1 MKITR
6 NQLRRLI
13 KEELSRALFEQEGP
27 QYQPAG
33 SHFELLRRADA
44 GMGGERG
51 AITTPSAPTEAELM
65 RGERGGTG
73 VEPVEPGRM
82 DVSDQIAGVGNYVV
96 EISGA
101 GESAVAYITDIK
113 GNTVSGGVNW
123 NTAARPNLGMLQIRD
138 AIDDHRVTRRWD
150 RHWAPA

>member
-6 NQLRRLI
+6 RQLRRLI

-33 SHFELLRRADA
+33 SHFELLRTADA
-44 GMGGERG
+44 G
-51 AITTPSAPTEAELM
+51 M

-82 DVSDQIAGVGNYVV
+82 DVSDKIAGVGNYVV

-101 GESAVAYITDIK
+101 GESAVAYITDPN
-113 GNTVSGGVNW
+113 GETVSGGVNW
-123 NTAARPNLGMLQIRD
+123 NPAGRPNLGMLQIRD
-138 AIDDHRVTRRWD
+138 AIDDHRDTSRWD
-150 RHWAPA
+150 SYWAPA

>member
-6 NQLRRLI
+6 RQLRRLI

-33 SHFELLRRADA
+33 SHFELLRTADA
-44 GMGGERG
+44 G
-51 AITTPSAPTEAELM
+51 M

-82 DVSDQIAGVGNYVV
+82 DVSDQIAGVGKYVV

-101 GESAVAYITDIK
+101 GESAVAYITDPN
-113 GNTVSGGVNW
+113 GETVSGGVNW
-123 NTAARPNLGMLQIRD
+123 NTDRDAGTNLGMLQIQA
-138 AIDDHRVTRRWD
+138 AIEDHRITREWD
-150 RHWAPA
+150 RHWKSA

>member
-6 NQLRRLI
+6 RQLRRLI

-33 SHFELLRRADA
+33 SHFELLRTADA
-44 GMGGERG
+44 G
-51 AITTPSAPTEAELM
+51 M

-82 DVSDQIAGVGNYVV
+82 DVSDKIAGVGNYVV

-101 GESAVAYITDIK
+101 GESAVAYITDPNGK
-113 GNTVSGGVNW
+113 TVSGGVNW
-123 NTAARPNLGMLQIRD
+123 NPAGRPNLGMLQIRD
-138 AIDDHRVTRRWD
+138 AIDDHRDTSRWD
-150 RHWAPA
+150 SYWAPA